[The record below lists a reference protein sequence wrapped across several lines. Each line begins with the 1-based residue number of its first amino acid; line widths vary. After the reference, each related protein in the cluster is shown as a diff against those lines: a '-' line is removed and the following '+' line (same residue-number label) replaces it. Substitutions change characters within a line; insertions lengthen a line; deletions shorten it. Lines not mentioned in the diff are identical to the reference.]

1 MAVQKLSTRQRHILA
16 LIEVEGAQQIEDLAL
31 RYGLTTQT
39 IRRDINVLC
48 DLGQARRFHGGV
60 DLPVMSRNISVNARS
75 QLNSG
80 AKRRIASHIAG
91 QISNGSTVFLG
102 IGSTVQ
108 FVAAALREHSELT
121 VVTNNID
128 VALTLGN
135 APNMELHLTG
145 GIWRANDQDVVG
157 PDAVKF
163 FEKFYA
169 TFSVIG
175 AGGLSAEHGVLDYS
189 YGEAQIANAIIEN
202 SRTRFL
208 AADFSKWQRDASV
221 RVVPFDR
228 LTQLVTDRAPDDGA
242 AQAALRD
249 SGVELVVCGGPAK

>member
-1 MAVQKLSTRQRHILA
+1 MAVQQLSTRQRHILA
-16 LIEVEGAQQIEDLAL
+16 LIEVDGAQQIEDLAL

-39 IRRDINVLC
+39 IRRDINALC
-48 DLGQARRFHGGV
+48 DLGHARRFHGGV

-75 QLNSG
+75 QLHSP
-80 AKRRIASHIAG
+80 AKRRIASYIAS
-91 QISNGSTVFLG
+91 QITAGSTVFLG

-108 FVAAALREHSELT
+108 FVAAALREHADLT
-121 VVTNNID
+121 VVTNNVD

-135 APNMELHLTG
+135 APNVELHLTG

-163 FEKFYA
+163 FGKFYA
-169 TFSVIG
+169 TFAVIG
-175 AGGLSAEHGVLDYS
+175 AGGLSAEHGVLDFS

-208 AADFSKWQRDASV
+208 AADFSKWGRDASV
-221 RVVPFDR
+221 RVAPFDK
-228 LTQLVTDRAPDDGA
+228 LTHLVTDQNPTPA
-242 AQAALRD
+242 AQRTLTE
-249 SGVELVVCGGPAK
+249 SGVQLVVCDEAIA

>member
-1 MAVQKLSTRQRHILA
+1 MAVPQLSVRQRHIMA
-16 LIEVEGAQQIEDLAL
+16 LIEADGAQQIEDLAQ
-31 RYGLTTQT
+31 RFGLTTQT

-75 QLNSG
+75 QLNSS
-80 AKRRIASHIAG
+80 AKRRIALYIAS
-91 QISNGSTVFLG
+91 QITDGSTVFLG

-108 FVAAALREHSELT
+108 FVAAALRERSGLT

-128 VALTLGN
+128 VARTLGE
-135 APNMELHLTG
+135 APDVELHLTG

-163 FEKFYA
+163 FGKFYA
-169 TFSVIG
+169 SFAVIG
-175 AGGLSAEHGVLDYS
+175 AGGLSAEHGVLDFS

-202 SRTRFL
+202 SRVRFL
-208 AADFSKWQRDASV
+208 AADFSKWGRDASI
-221 RVVPFDR
+221 RVAPFDQF
-228 LTQLVTDRAPDDGA
+228 THLVTDRRPDDEA
-242 AQAALRD
+242 TQAALKQ
-249 SGVELVVCGGPAK
+249 SGVKVVVCDEAGA

>member
-1 MAVQKLSTRQRHILA
+1 MAVPQLSTRQRHILA
-16 LIEVEGAQQIEDLAL
+16 LIEVDGAQQIDGLAL

-39 IRRDINVLC
+39 IRRDINALC
-48 DLGQARRFHGGV
+48 DAGHARRFHGGV
-60 DLPVMSRNISVNARS
+60 DLPVMSRNISVNVRS

-80 AKRRIASHIAG
+80 PKRRIASYIG
-91 QISNGSTVFLG
+91 SQITAGSTVFLG

-108 FVAAALREHSELT
+108 FVAAALREHADLT

-128 VALTLGN
+128 VALVLGN
-135 APNMELHLTG
+135 APNVELHLTG

-163 FEKFYA
+163 FGKFYA

-175 AGGLSAEHGVLDYS
+175 AGGLSAEHGVLDFS

-208 AADFSKWQRDASV
+208 AADFSKWGRDASV
-221 RVVPFDR
+221 RVAPFDKF
-228 LTQLVTDRAPDDGA
+228 TQLVTDQAPPNVET
-242 AQAALRD
+242 QSRLSD
-249 SGVELVVCGGPAK
+249 SGVALVVCDRAAP

>member
-1 MAVQKLSTRQRHILA
+1 MAVSKLSTRQRHILA
-16 LIEVEGAQQIEDLAL
+16 LLEVEGAQQIEELAQ

-48 DLGQARRFHGGV
+48 AHGQARRLHGGV
-60 DLPVMSRNISVNARS
+60 DVPVVAHNISVNARS

-80 AKRRIASHIAG
+80 AKRRIASHIAA
-91 QISNGSTVFLG
+91 QITAGSTVFLG

-108 FVAAALREHSELT
+108 FVASALRDHADLT

-135 APNMELHLTG
+135 APNVELHLTG
-145 GIWRANDQDVVG
+145 GVWRPNDQDVIG

-163 FEKFYA
+163 FAKFYA
-169 TFSVIG
+169 AFSVIG
-175 AGGLSAEHGVLDYS
+175 AGGLSAEHGVLDFS
-189 YGEAQIANAIIEN
+189 YGEAQITNAIIEN

-208 AADFSKWQRDASV
+208 AADHSKWGRGASV

-228 LTQLVTDRAPDDGA
+228 LSYLVTDRTPDESLAQPSLRGSGIGVIVCEERA
-242 AQAALRD
+242 A
-249 SGVELVVCGGPAK
+249 

>member
-1 MAVQKLSTRQRHILA
+1 MAVPKLSTRQRQILA
-16 LIEVEGAQQIEDLAL
+16 LIEVDGAQQIEDLAQ

-60 DLPVMSRNISVNARS
+60 DLPVLSQNISVNARS

-80 AKRRIASHIAG
+80 AKRRIASFIAA
-91 QISNGSTVFLG
+91 QITPGSTVFLG

-108 FVAAALREHSELT
+108 FVAAALREHADLT

-128 VALTLGN
+128 VALTLGS
-135 APNMELHLTG
+135 APNVELHLTG
-145 GIWRANDQDVVG
+145 GVWRPNDQDVVG

-163 FEKFYA
+163 FSKFYA
-169 TFSVIG
+169 SFAVIG
-175 AGGLSAEHGVLDYS
+175 AGGLSAEHGVLDFS

-208 AADFSKWQRDASV
+208 AADFSKWGRDASV
-221 RVVPFDR
+221 RVAPFDR
-228 LTQLVTDRAPDDGA
+228 LTHLVTDRDPGA
-242 AQAALRD
+242 KVRTALRD
-249 SGVELVVCGGPAK
+249 GSVELVVCDGVAA